1 MKKVARTLL
10 ESISIFEEATSFTVI
25 KSKNTAN
32 KNQFPCLYI
41 KKVPK
46 RQHFTMTKRVRI
58 IFPFAIVRILFIV
71 SEEGSDF
78 SAKVSDVAPLTLF

>member
-25 KSKNTAN
+25 KSKKTAN
-32 KNQFPCLYI
+32 KNQFPCLNI
-41 KKVPK
+41 KVQKM
-46 RQHFTMTKRVRI
+46 RHFTMTKRVHI
-58 IFPFAIVRILFIV
+58 IFAFAFVGILFIV